1 MPKITILTAA
11 HIKSSSECNWLREAI
26 VSVRRQTFTD
36 WEMIVVDDLS
46 PHHLAALQDEFGADE
61 RIRWFRTPAR
71 VGPAIARNTAVSLSE
86 SEAIIAL
93 DADDM
98 LADGVTLDIMY
109 RTWKPDKKLIIY
121 GFLQLLEEKAGIFQL
136 GKPYK
141 LPAYSFQGVTN
152 LNGLMPVTALH
163 SKECHRRA
171 GGWKPELEAGLEDV
185 EYWISAGKAGFC
197 GQRIPRQTLLYR
209 KHEGGRAFQLKNVN
223 MRKREMEQLIVKMHA
238 DIFEGRFPVGC
249 CGGGGGVVLLS
260 PKKIKG
266 KITTLDTYPDNE
278 KMWVEYK
285 GPRPKSFK
293 IIGPTLRMDYLIE
306 GPAHKFEIHQSDQ
319 DTFRRAGDFIV
330 DIPVPPSEKELAEMV
345 VIEEAFNSPAPKLTP
360 VERIIPASQPIV
372 TEIERPSLDLDQMKD
387 VLPGSLQAL
396 LVAGGWTISALAGAE
411 VSQLI
416 KYRGIGKVTANK
428 IIQKARGIAQ

>member
-1 MPKITILTAA
+1 MPKISVLTAA
-11 HIKSSSECNWLREAI
+11 HIKSSSGCNWLREAI
-26 VSVRRQTFTD
+26 ESVRRQTFTD
-36 WEMIVVDDLS
+36 WEMIIVDDLS
-46 PHHLAALQDEFGADE
+46 PYRLAALQDEFGADE
-61 RIRWFRTPAR
+61 RVRWFRTPAQ
-71 VGPAIARNTAVSLSE
+71 VGPAVARNTAVSLSE

-98 LADGVTLDIMY
+98 LANGVTLDIMH
-109 RTWKPDKKLIIY
+109 RAWEGDKTLIIY

-141 LPAYSFQGVTN
+141 LPEYSFQGVMN

-197 GQRIPRQTLLYR
+197 GQRLPRQTLLYR
-209 KHEGGRAFQLKNVN
+209 KHEGGRAFELKHKN

-249 CGGGGGVVLLS
+249 CGGRGGVVKLS
-260 PKKIKG
+260 SKKIKG

-278 KMWVEYK
+278 KIWIEYK
-285 GPRPKSFK
+285 GPRQKSFK

-306 GPAHKFEIHQSDQ
+306 GVAHKFEIHQSDQ
-319 DTFRRAGDFIV
+319 NIFRRAGDFIV
-330 DIPVPPSEKELAEMV
+330 DIPAPPSERELAEMV
-345 VIEEAFNSPAPKLTP
+345 IIEESFNSPGPQVTF
-360 VERIIPASQPIV
+360 VERVIPASQPTV
-372 TEIERPSLDLDQMKD
+372 TEIERPSFDLDQMKD
-387 VLPGSLQAL
+387 VLSGSLQAS
-396 LVAGGWTISALAGAE
+396 LVGGGWTIEALASAN
-411 VSQLI
+411 VTQLI
-416 KYRGIGKVTANK
+416 KYKGIGKVRAER
-428 IIQKARGIAQ
+428 IIQKAQEMTR